1 MLGQTHDA
9 GNPNWAGMQVAP
21 TGQQMLPPPWQLTV
35 FTQEHVPPVQVSF
48 APQACPQLPQLFE
61 SLRTLTHALPQQL

>member
-1 MLGQTHDA
+1 
-9 GNPNWAGMQVAP
+9 
-21 TGQQMLPPPWQLTV
+21 MLPPPWQLTV